1 MPARG
6 YRAKSASEYPPMT
19 ADEYEH
25 ARELLG
31 LSGVNF
37 ARLVGA
43 PWRSGQRFQAGGKIP
58 EPVARLIRTII
69 NNHLTPEQVG

>member
-1 MPARG
+1 MPPRG
-6 YRAKSASEYPPMT
+6 YRAKSADSYPPMT
-19 ADEYEH
+19 ADEYQH

-37 ARLVGA
+37 ARLVGTS
-43 PWRSGQRFQAGGKIP
+43 WRAGQRFQAGGNIP

-69 NNHLTPEQVG
+69 NNHLTPDQVG